1 MATGQLNLSGSDSA
15 GSTRRTL
22 LRACLILAVI
32 GTIFG
37 LAFARGCDDKHDAKV
52 QVVKIGGKTFHLEI
66 ADTDA
71 VRTKGLGGRDFIEP
85 DGGMLFVF
93 TQPRVSAFVMRDC
106 PIPIDI
112 IYLDQYGKILTWH
125 QMTPEPPRTEEE
137 KVLSPPYPGAPEH
150 TWSNA
155 AYENRLKQYP
165 SRFPT
170 QFVIELKGG
179 TIPSLNLK
187 EGDKIDLPL
196 AALKS
201 RAK

>member
-1 MATGQLNLSGSDSA
+1 MATGQVNLTGDNSSGA
-15 GSTRRTL
+15 TRRAL
-22 LRACLILAVI
+22 LRACIILAVI
-32 GTIFG
+32 GAIFG
-37 LAFARGCDDKHDAKV
+37 VAFSRGCDQAHDGKV

-66 ADTDA
+66 ADTDE

-85 DGGMLFVF
+85 DGGMLFAF

-112 IYLDQYGKILTWH
+112 IYLDQYGKILTWY
-125 QMTPEPPRTEEE
+125 QMTPEAPRSEEE
-137 KVLSPPYPGAPEH
+137 KVLSAPYEGAPQYA
-150 TWSNA
+150 WSNA
-155 AYENRLKQYP
+155 TYEKRLKQYP